1 MMTKTDEPVLKKAKK
16 SQIAKRPKV
25 PRRQKKVE
33 DMYKDNPT
41 WKEEDAQGP
50 IAGYSKGGAA
60 KKMYKTGG
68 MVNSNPKLFA
78 DKIPGSKGV
87 KSGVNPK
94 VNKQTKPKGKVG
106 GTSTAPKKAK
116 PGKS

>member
-1 MMTKTDEPVLKKAKK
+1 MATKIDDPKVKKAK
-16 SQIAKRPKV
+16 RV
-25 PRRQKKVE
+25 TRRQKKVE
-33 DMYKDNPT
+33 DMYKKNPT
-41 WKEEDAQGP
+41 WAAEDANVP
-50 IAGYSKGGAA
+50 VAGYSKGGAA

-78 DKIPGSKGV
+78 DKIPGSKGD